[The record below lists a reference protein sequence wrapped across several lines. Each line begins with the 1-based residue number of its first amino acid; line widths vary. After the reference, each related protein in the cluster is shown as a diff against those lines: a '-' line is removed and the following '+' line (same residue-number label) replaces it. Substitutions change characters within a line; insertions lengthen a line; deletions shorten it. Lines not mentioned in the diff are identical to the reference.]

1 MEPFIYNALPM
12 RVRFGSGTR
21 QSVADE
27 VRLLD
32 RQRAVVI
39 STAGRRALAQEVSDL
54 LGDLCVGVL
63 DIAVMHTPVETTLAA
78 LDRVRNLGADCTVS
92 IGGGSAIGLAKAL
105 ALRAGIP
112 QIAIPTTYSGSEMT
126 AIAGQTEAGKKS
138 SIKDVRVMPVAVI
151 YDVELTLSLP
161 VKTSATSGLNAMAH
175 GVEALYA
182 RIRNPVTTQQALE
195 GIEALARAL
204 PVIVSDPGSPVA
216 RGQALYGAFLCG
228 MALSSVGMAL
238 HHKICHALGG
248 AYDLPHAETHSVV
261 LPHVTEFN
269 ADGPGGVLAP
279 VAEILDTRSPGSGLF
294 ALARKIGAP
303 ASLKE
308 LGMPANGIDRVADLV
323 TANPVWNPRAYE
335 RQDIVRLLNAAYHG
349 EHPGD

>member
-1 MEPFIYNALPM
+1 VKPFIYNALPM
-12 RVRFGSGTR
+12 RVRFGPGAR
-21 QSVADE
+21 ASVADE

-32 RQRAVVI
+32 CQRAVVI
-39 STAGRRALAQEVSDL
+39 STAGRRAFAQEVSDL

-78 LDRVRNLGADCTVS
+78 VDRVQNLGADCTVA

-126 AIAGQTEAGKKS
+126 AIAGQTEAGRKS
-138 SIKDVRVMPVAVI
+138 SVKDARVMPAAVI
-151 YDVELTLSLP
+151 YDVELTHSLP

-182 RIRNPVTTQQALE
+182 RIPNPVTTRQALE

-204 PVIVSDPGSPVA
+204 PVIVSDPGAPAA

-269 ADGPGGVLAP
+269 AQGSDGVLAP
-279 VAEILDTRSPGSGLF
+279 VAAILETRSPGSGLF
-294 ALARKIGAP
+294 KLAKKIGAP

-308 LGMPANGIDRVADLV
+308 LGMPANGLDRVADMV
-323 TANPVWNPRAYE
+323 MANPVWNPRSYGRE
-335 RQDIVRLLNAAYHG
+335 DIVRLLGAAYRG
-349 EHPGD
+349 EAPGE